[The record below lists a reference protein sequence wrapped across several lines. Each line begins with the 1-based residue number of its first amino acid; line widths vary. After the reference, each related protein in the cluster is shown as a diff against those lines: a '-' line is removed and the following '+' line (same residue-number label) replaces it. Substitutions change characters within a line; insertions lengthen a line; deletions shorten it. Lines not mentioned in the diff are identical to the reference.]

1 LNLQIAAGDDVIERW
16 IRVCG
21 KRPYL
26 VLAFVISVSL
36 VMAYGVTKV
45 SMTAEMREFLSKDYP
60 SVKTTLKFENA
71 FGSTTTETILLRS
84 DNVLSAEVIKALLE
98 FEVTLK
104 SDPQLKKFIIQT
116 RAFTDYVIPPILE
129 ANQGVLPPDDELES
143 SVLGLL
149 AQPSIQA
156 EVMGKLITFDQK
168 RCLIK
173 ILVNSALPFNE
184 LEEGTRVLH
193 KRLNDFDL
201 KYDFLST
208 AITGG
213 LSIKL
218 DTAEL
223 MHKDNK
229 TLIPAAIALMI
240 AVLFLTFR
248 KFSDALLPLALIGMS
263 ATWVLGLMGYLGIKF
278 TMVHVAVVPLILG
291 ISIDYGIHMLHRYR
305 EERARGLNAEGAALT
320 SLQTVGAAISLTAV
334 TTIIGFSSFLISDVP
349 PIRTFGGS
357 IAAGAF
363 FTFILSTTF
372 LPTVL
377 ILRDRRKATKISLP
391 KNRWMNNV
399 LEKLARET
407 VSHRRSIALAAG
419 CVTIV
424 CIILALGIST
434 AFSYEMFLSKD
445 LDSVTALEEVEEH
458 FGAQRWLFVLVEG
471 DITSPKSLQT
481 MLELERS
488 VLSDP
493 RSENLILDQASL
505 ADAILLANLNKLP
518 ENRER
523 ISELISY
530 LRQKAPEEVA
540 RLLTSTNDL
549 AAIYFVADVRT
560 DIEMRE
566 ATEIVRTHVRGFE
579 NAPCCMTLDGEP
591 AVGGDV
597 ATAGDVLGGILRNA
611 FKTMVLAFALCL
623 IVLTPVLRSIPLGV
637 IAAMPIM
644 LTLSW
649 EFGTLRTLGW
659 PLDMLTMS
667 ISALLIGVG
676 VDFGVHVV
684 YRFKEEMS
692 RRKAGEAVKIALSR
706 VGASILSAA
715 ATTIGVFALLSFSRM
730 PAVQRFGNLTA
741 SVVLYALLAA
751 LLILPPM
758 LMVYVHRR
766 R

>member
-1 LNLQIAAGDDVIERW
+1 M
-16 IRVCG
+16 
-21 KRPYL
+21 
-26 VLAFVISVSL
+26 LAFVISVSL

-104 SDPQLKKFIIQT
+104 SDPQLKKYVIQT

-156 EVMGKLITFDQK
+156 EVMGKLITLDQK

-184 LEEGTRVLH
+184 LEEGTRILH

-320 SLQTVGAAISLTAV
+320 SLRTVGAAISLTAV

-407 VSHRRSIALAAG
+407 VSHRRS
-419 CVTIV
+419 
-424 CIILALGIST
+424 
-434 AFSYEMFLSKD
+434 
-445 LDSVTALEEVEEH
+445 
-458 FGAQRWLFVLVEG
+458 
-471 DITSPKSLQT
+471 
-481 MLELERS
+481 
-488 VLSDP
+488 
-493 RSENLILDQASL
+493 
-505 ADAILLANLNKLP
+505 
-518 ENRER
+518 
-523 ISELISY
+523 
-530 LRQKAPEEVA
+530 
-540 RLLTSTNDL
+540 
-549 AAIYFVADVRT
+549 
-560 DIEMRE
+560 
-566 ATEIVRTHVRGFE
+566 
-579 NAPCCMTLDGEP
+579 
-591 AVGGDV
+591 
-597 ATAGDVLGGILRNA
+597 
-611 FKTMVLAFALCL
+611 
-623 IVLTPVLRSIPLGV
+623 
-637 IAAMPIM
+637 
-644 LTLSW
+644 
-649 EFGTLRTLGW
+649 
-659 PLDMLTMS
+659 
-667 ISALLIGVG
+667 
-676 VDFGVHVV
+676 
-684 YRFKEEMS
+684 
-692 RRKAGEAVKIALSR
+692 
-706 VGASILSAA
+706 
-715 ATTIGVFALLSFSRM
+715 
-730 PAVQRFGNLTA
+730 
-741 SVVLYALLAA
+741 
-751 LLILPPM
+751 
-758 LMVYVHRR
+758 
-766 R
+766 